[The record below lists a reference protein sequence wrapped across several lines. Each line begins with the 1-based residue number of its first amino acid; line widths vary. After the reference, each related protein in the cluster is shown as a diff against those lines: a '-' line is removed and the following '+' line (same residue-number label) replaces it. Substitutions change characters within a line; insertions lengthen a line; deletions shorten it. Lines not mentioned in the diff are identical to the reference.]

1 MGSKSAKRASS
12 ALDAAMAA
20 LAAGAVAFVVYAM
33 PQGSFES
40 LVASSGLPQV
50 LPAAEPPL
58 GMTARIG
65 ALCAAGAAT
74 FALVWLVL
82 RALGPKAAPP
92 RRKGRPT
99 EIELTPKIRRAD
111 AHPDAP
117 ARRPIFAALDF
128 GEPEAAAEEAESAD
142 LIEPA
147 QADAAA
153 QEEAPAPFEKAV
165 PAIAAALPEP
175 PDTEQ
180 TSIAQLMQRLEL
192 GLLRRERSGE
202 PAGLR
207 AANEPAEMDERLR
220 SAIEDLQQLARRA

>member
-82 RALGPKAAPP
+82 RALGPKAPPP

-128 GEPEAAAEEAESAD
+128 GEPEPAAEEAEFAD
-142 LIEPA
+142 LAEPA
-147 QADAAA
+147 ATEVVE
-153 QEEAPAPFEKAV
+153 EEAPARPEPLAAV
-165 PAIAAALPEP
+165 AAALPEP
-175 PDTEQ
+175 PEVEQ
-180 TSIAQLMQRLEL
+180 TSIAHLMQRLEL
-192 GLLRRERSGE
+192 GLLRRERSGD
-202 PAGLR
+202 PAELR